1 MFDIG
6 FGELLLIAVIALLVL
21 GPERLPGAVRSA
33 TLWLARMKR
42 AFNEIKTEFEREI
55 GADEIRR
62 DLHNESIM
70 KQLGDEGRE
79 IGRDLDEV
87 RKGLKDLQYDVN
99 RGAEQETTAET
110 PAGRDDGKDPP
121 RQSS

>member
-6 FGELLLIAVIALLVL
+6 FGELLLVAVIALLVL

-62 DLHNESIM
+62 DLHNDSIM
-70 KQLGDEGRE
+70 RQLGDEGRE

-87 RKGLKDLQYDVN
+87 RRGLKDLQYDVN
-99 RGAEQETTAET
+99 SGAADDTAAPS
-110 PAGRDDGKDPP
+110 PADRDDGQDST
-121 RQSS
+121 RQSH